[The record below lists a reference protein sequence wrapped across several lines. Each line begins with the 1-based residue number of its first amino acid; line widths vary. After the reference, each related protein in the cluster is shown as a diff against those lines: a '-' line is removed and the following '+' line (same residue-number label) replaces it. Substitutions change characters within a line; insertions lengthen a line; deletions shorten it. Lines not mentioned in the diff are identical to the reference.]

1 MFRNGG
7 GARRGPR
14 ARKGR
19 SVFAI
24 IESGGRQVRVEE
36 DVLVTV
42 DRLDKEVG
50 DEVVFDRVL
59 FVANGGD
66 FATGTPYVPGATV
79 TGVVHALDRGPKI
92 RVFRK
97 RRRKAW
103 RRTLGHRTELTRVRI
118 HGIHGVGRAE

>member
-1 MFRNGG
+1 M
-7 GARRGPR
+7 
-14 ARKGR
+14 
-19 SVFAI
+19 FAI

-42 DRLDKEVG
+42 DRLDKKVG

-59 FVANGGD
+59 FVAHGGG
-66 FATGTPYVPGATV
+66 FVTGTPYVPGATV
-79 TGVVHALDRGPKI
+79 TGVVRALDRGPKI

-118 HGIHGVGRAE
+118 SGINGVGRVE